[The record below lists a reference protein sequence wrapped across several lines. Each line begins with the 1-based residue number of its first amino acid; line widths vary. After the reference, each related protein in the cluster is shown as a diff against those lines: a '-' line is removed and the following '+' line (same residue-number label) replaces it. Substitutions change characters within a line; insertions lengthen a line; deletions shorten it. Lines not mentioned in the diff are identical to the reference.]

1 MCLYVRCVGIKLTF
15 HVAGGNLPLTFSSPP
30 FSCIWRYA
38 TVTAAVLA
46 PSTHFPYFHCRYL
59 EAYSSA
65 AAMLEGPS
73 AAAAAAADVALSV
86 KSSKTAALV
95 DLYTEKNRAKSL
107 VEQHQEKL
115 KEEAKQRKK
124 KQKTGKEESEAKEWR
139 LWDREKDLEI
149 KPKAMQLTGKTLGG
163 GLSSRF
169 GGSQAGSRT
178 FL

>member
-1 MCLYVRCVGIKLTF
+1 
-15 HVAGGNLPLTFSSPP
+15 
-30 FSCIWRYA
+30 
-38 TVTAAVLA
+38 
-46 PSTHFPYFHCRYL
+46 
-59 EAYSSA
+59 
-65 AAMLEGPS
+65 MLEGPS
-73 AAAAAAADVALSV
+73 AAAADVASSV

-95 DLYTEKNRAKSL
+95 DQYTEKNRAKSL

-115 KEEAKQRKK
+115 KDESKQKKKK
-124 KQKTGKEESEAKEWR
+124 KQKTGKEEAEPQEWR

-149 KPKAMQLTGKTLGG
+149 KPKAMQLTGKTLAG